1 MFNMFVMCLYIYI
14 YKVRCKT
21 SRIVEVQGSVSVLQW
36 FCHILSFSVNVL
48 KCLKKY
54 KALSTTGQAKGGSQG
69 TVELSV
75 KPWSRNGMLLGKVCS
90 PRAGTMYLD
99 ITRLIWHRIFSLGYW
114 IVRRQSMRSR
124 LLPSRRQVRRRASL
138 EVFGCCVQPVGT
150 WTTWSNLNSLQHF
163 ASLEPVLFLDPIW
176 SIRRSR
182 RSRNPRPS
190 PRPRERQLRRRQSEA

>member
-1 MFNMFVMCLYIYI
+1 MPKAKAAPKAAAAEPKADFNFPKWGVQKNVHYVCNVFIYIYI

-48 KCLKKY
+48 KCLKKC

-75 KPWSRNGMLLGKVCS
+75 KPWSRRGMLLGKICS

-114 IVRRQSMRSR
+114 IVRRQTMRSR
-124 LLPSRRQVRRRASL
+124 LLPSRRQVRRRALFRSLRVLCFNLLGLEQL
-138 EVFGCCVQPVGT
+138 EVT
-150 WTTWSNLNSLQHF
+150 WTACSTLHHL
-163 ASLEPVLFLDPIW
+163 
-176 SIRRSR
+176 
-182 RSRNPRPS
+182 S
-190 PRPRERQLRRRQSEA
+190 PFCS

>member
-1 MFNMFVMCLYIYI
+1 MVLSYFVIFCECF
-14 YKVRCKT
+14 KVSEKMQSTKHHRPSQRRQPRHC
-21 SRIVEVQGSVSVLQW
+21 RIVR
-36 FCHILSFSVNVL
+36 
-48 KCLKKY
+48 
-54 KALSTTGQAKGGSQG
+54 KALKQKLYA
-69 TVELSV
+69 
-75 KPWSRNGMLLGKVCS
+75 LGKVCS

-114 IVRRQSMRSR
+114 IVRRQTMRSR
-124 LLPSRRQVRRRASL
+124 LLPSRRQVRRRASS
-138 EVFGCCVQPVGT
+138 EVFGCCVQPVWT
-150 WTTWSNLNSLQHF
+150 WTTWSNLNNLQHF